1 VDRGLPGKLDLVE
14 VPTPCFVIDED
25 RLAQNLGVLSRVK
38 QATGCRILLALK
50 AFAAFA
56 VFPQLRQ
63 ALDGCCASSPFEARL
78 AREKFGGEVHAFAAA
93 YSDRDILELARF
105 CDHLVFNS
113 QAQLAKYRKRL
124 SRDGVGLA
132 LRVNPEH
139 SEVRLPI
146 YDPCAPGSRL
156 GVRRKDLDPSC
167 LEGLEGLHFHTLC
180 ELGADALERTLRAFE
195 EKFGSFIAG
204 RSYVNFG
211 GGHHITRAD
220 YDVDLLIRL
229 VNDFKARHG
238 VQVYLE
244 PGEAAAL
251 DAGYLVAT
259 ILDVVR
265 ADMDIAI
272 MDASVPAHMPDVL
285 EGPYRPPLAGAGLPG
300 EKVWTCRLAGLSCLA
315 GDAAGEYSFDA
326 PLRPG
331 DKIAFLDQAHYTIV
345 KTNTFNGVRLPSI
358 ALFSKEKGLR
368 IIREFGYNDFKTRL
382 S

>member
-1 VDRGLPGKLDLVE
+1 MDRGLPDGLDLVE
-14 VPTPCFVIDED
+14 APTPCFIIDED
-25 RLAQNLGVLSRVK
+25 RLARNLAVLSRVK
-38 QATGCRILLALK
+38 QATDCRILLALK
-50 AFAAFA
+50 AFAAFS
-56 VFPQLRQ
+56 VFPQLRRT
-63 ALDGCCASSPFEARL
+63 LDGCCASSPFEARL
-78 AREKFGGEVHAFAAA
+78 AKEEFGGEVHAFAAA
-93 YSDRDILELARF
+93 YSDRDILELAQF
-105 CDHLVFNS
+105 CGHVVFNS
-113 QAQLAKYRKRL
+113 QAQLAKYRNQL
-124 SRDGVGLA
+124 SRSGVGLA

-156 GVRRKDLDPSC
+156 GVRRAHLEPSC

-195 EKFGSFIAG
+195 EKFGAFVAG
-204 RSYVNFG
+204 RKYVNFG
-211 GGHHITRAD
+211 GGHHITRPD

-229 VNDFKARHG
+229 INDFKARHG

-259 ILDVVR
+259 VLDVVE
-265 ADMDIAI
+265 ADMGVAI
-272 MDASVPAHMPDVL
+272 MDASVAAHMPDVL

-300 EKVWTCRLAGLSCLA
+300 EKDWTFRLAGLSCLA
-315 GDAAGEYSFDA
+315 GDVAGEYSFDA
-326 PLRPG
+326 PLQPG
-331 DKIAFLDQAHYTIV
+331 DKIAFLDQAHYTMV

-358 ALFSKEKGLR
+358 GLFSKGEGLR
-368 IIREFGYNDFKTRL
+368 IIREFNYNDFKSRL